1 MTQPDS
7 RWRQAWP
14 WLALVLLLLLTVFQL
29 RLQGRLWW
37 CACGQFY
44 SWSGDT
50 WSSHNSQH
58 LIDPYVI
65 THVLHG
71 MVCCGLIAWVL
82 PRLPVAWQL
91 FLGVLLEALW
101 EVVENTDLIIQRYRA
116 VTASLDY
123 LGDTVFNSLG
133 DILGFVL
140 GFALARRV
148 GVRVSVAL
156 FLAAEVLLLFWIRD
170 SLLLNVLMLI
180 YPIDAIRAWQLD
192 H

>member
-1 MTQPDS
+1 VARPES

-14 WLALVLLLLLTVFQL
+14 WLSLALLLVLTAFQL

-37 CACGQFY
+37 CACGQLY
-44 SWSGDT
+44 PWSGDT

-58 LIDPYVI
+58 LADPYLI

-71 MVCCGLIAWVL
+71 MVCYGLLAWAL
-82 PRLPVAWQL
+82 PRLSVAWRL
-91 FLGVLLEALW
+91 FLAVVLEALW
-101 EVVENTDLIIQRYRA
+101 EVVENTEFIIQRYRSA
-116 VTASLDY
+116 TASLDY
-123 LGDTVFNSLG
+123 LGDTVANSMG
-133 DILGFVL
+133 DILGFML

-148 GVRVSVAL
+148 GWRVSVVL
-156 FLAAEVLLLFWIRD
+156 FIAAEVLLVLWIRD

-180 YPIDAIRAWQLD
+180 YPIDAIRTWQLD